1 MRLPLV
7 VSAAIAI
14 LVTAAAPAS
23 WAKRK
28 GQGQKQDTSTAV
40 PDSINRQFQW
50 EDKVVG
56 PKDKG
61 VDHEKI
67 AAMQEQARREDATR
81 KKEPPKKAARP
92 EGISAPASATPP
104 TMDIEKPAATA
115 PKKPAKKVVAEAPH
129 RKDDIDN
136 LLEEEGVK
144 PGTATAKGSGGLG
157 SILAVDDK
165 PAASAAP
172 THAVAVS
179 KKSKRPHR
187 RRN

>member
-1 MRLPLV
+1 MAV
-7 VSAAIAI
+7 
-14 LVTAAAPAS
+14 APES

-28 GQGQKQDTSTAV
+28 GPAQKQDSSTAV

-56 PKDKG
+56 PKNKG

-67 AAMQEQARREDATR
+67 AAMQEQARREDAAR
-81 KKEPPKKAARP
+81 KKEPAAKKAGRA
-92 EGISAPASATPP
+92 EGIAAPASATPP
-104 TMDIEKPAATA
+104 TMDIEKPVAASA
-115 PKKPAKKVVAEAPH
+115 KKPAKRTVAEEPH
-129 RKDDIDN
+129 RKDAIDN
-136 LLEEEGVK
+136 LLDEEGVK
-144 PGTATAKGSGGLG
+144 PGAATPKSNGGLG

-165 PAASAAP
+165 PAATAAP
-172 THAVAVS
+172 THAVA

>member
-1 MRLPLV
+1 MRLPLL

-14 LVTAAAPAS
+14 LVMTVASES

-28 GQGQKQDTSTAV
+28 GQAQRQDTSTAV

-56 PKDKG
+56 PKNKG
-61 VDHEKI
+61 VDHQKI
-67 AAMQEQARREDATR
+67 AAMQEQARREDAAR
-81 KKEPPKKAARP
+81 KKEPPRKAARP

-104 TMDIEKPAATA
+104 TMDIEKPSANA
-115 PKKPAKKVVAEAPH
+115 PKKPAKKVVAEAPR

-136 LLEEEGVK
+136 LLDEEGVK

-172 THAVAVS
+172 THAVV